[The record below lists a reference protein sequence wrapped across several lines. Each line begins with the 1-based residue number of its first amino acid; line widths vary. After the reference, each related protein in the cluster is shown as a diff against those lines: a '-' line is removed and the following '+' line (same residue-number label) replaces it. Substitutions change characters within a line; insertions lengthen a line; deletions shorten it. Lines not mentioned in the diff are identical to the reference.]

1 MGVSIP
7 SAVALAICKPGLPVF
22 CVVGDGGI
30 RMYPAEIKLAV
41 QENLAVCFIL
51 MTDGRYGSVACTQEA
66 KTKSRRAVTVSQP
79 SWVKSIEAM
88 GCEAYVVE
96 SESAL
101 AKVVQTWD
109 RTRPLFIEATFDP
122 ESYGTMTESLR

>member
-1 MGVSIP
+1 
-7 SAVALAICKPGLPVF
+7 
-22 CVVGDGGI
+22 
-30 RMYPAEIKLAV
+30 
-41 QENLAVCFIL
+41 
-51 MTDGRYGSVACTQEA
+51 
-66 KTKSRRAVTVSQP
+66 
-79 SWVKSIEAM
+79 M

-122 ESYGTMTESLR
+122 ESYGTMTEFLR